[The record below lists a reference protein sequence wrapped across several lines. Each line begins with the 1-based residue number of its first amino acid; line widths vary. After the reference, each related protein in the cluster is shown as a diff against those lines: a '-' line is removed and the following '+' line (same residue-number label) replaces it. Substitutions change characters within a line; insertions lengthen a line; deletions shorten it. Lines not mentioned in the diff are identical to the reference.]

1 MKRIKFFLAALMLLV
16 CVPNIKAQSLGDM
29 LSNLGKT
36 IIGNKATTA
45 STIKGTWKYSG
56 PACEFESDNLLAKA
70 GGSAASTKIET
81 KVSPIMKT
89 LGMTGLVYTFDGNG
103 NYTSKIKTRETKGT
117 YTFDSSKKTITFK
130 PTIGKSYTAY
140 VTVTGSSMS
149 LVFSA
154 DKLMT
159 TLQSISKAST
169 GLGTTASTINSL
181 LKNYNGMRVGFK
193 LKK

>member
-1 MKRIKFFLAALMLLV
+1 MKRIKFLLAALMLLV

-36 IIGNKATTA
+36 IIGDKATTA

-117 YTFDSSKKTITFK
+117 YTFDSKNKTITFK

-181 LKNYNGMRVGFK
+181 LKNYNGMRIGFK

>member
-1 MKRIKFFLAALMLLV
+1 MKRIKFLLAALMLLV

-36 IIGNKATTA
+36 IIGDKATTA

>member
-1 MKRIKFFLAALMLLV
+1 MKRIKFLLAALMLLV

-36 IIGNKATTA
+36 IIGDKATTA

-103 NYTSKIKTRETKGT
+103 NYTSKIKTRVTKGT
-117 YTFDSSKKTITFK
+117 YTFDSKNKTITFK

-181 LKNYNGMRVGFK
+181 LKNYKGMRVGFK